1 MVLTLLMRLIRVDH
15 CDDLGEGCRKLGPK
29 EQGRDGLPGWYE
41 VEGNRFD
48 LRVRVASRM
57 CACVWTIGWRGEWMD
72 RWMCVRVRVYTS
84 RLLYECVSG
93 RKCTCL
99 LTVLLRRK

>member
-29 EQGRDGLPGWYE
+29 EQGRDGLPGWYV

-57 CACVWTIGWRGEWMD
+57 CACVWMIGWRGAGG
-72 RWMCVRVRVYTS
+72 RVIGGCACV
-84 RLLYECVSG
+84 CG
-93 RKCTCL
+93 CTRQDCCMNAYL
-99 LTVLLRRK
+99 GASVPAYLPCS